1 MNEVLTVLV
10 VAALIATL
18 AVLLAGVVTMAK
30 GGAFNRKWGNK
41 LMRAR
46 IAMQALAVTLM
57 FALFLLNRD
66 WGD

>member
-1 MNEVLTVLV
+1 MLEALV
-10 VAALIATL
+10 VIALIGTL
-18 AVLLAGVVTMAK
+18 AVLLVGVVTMAK

-46 IAMQALAVTLM
+46 IAMQALAVMLM

>member
-1 MNEVLTVLV
+1 MGSILTTLV
-10 VAALIATL
+10 IVALAATL
-18 AVLLAGVVTMAK
+18 AVLLAGVVVMTK
-30 GGAFNRKWGNK
+30 GGAVNRKWGNK

-46 IAMQALAVTLM
+46 LAMQALAVMLL

>member
-1 MNEVLTVLV
+1 MLEYLV
-10 VAALIATL
+10 VIALIATL
-18 AVLLAGVVTMAK
+18 AVLLAGVVTMTK

-46 IAMQALAVTLM
+46 VAMQALAVMLM

-66 WGD
+66 WGE

>member
-1 MNEVLTVLV
+1 MNDILSALV
-10 VAALIATL
+10 VIALVATL
-18 AVLLAGVVTMAK
+18 AVLLAGVVTMTK

-46 IAMQALAVTLM
+46 VAMQALAVMLM
-57 FALFLLNRD
+57 FALFLLHRD

>member
-10 VAALIATL
+10 VVALVATL
-18 AVLLAGVVTMAK
+18 AVLLAGVVAMAK
-30 GGAFNRKWGNK
+30 GGAFDRKWGNK

-46 IAMQALAVTLM
+46 VAMQALAVTLM

>member
-1 MNEVLTVLV
+1 MASTLSTLV
-10 VAALIATL
+10 VVALVGTL
-18 AVLLAGVVTMAK
+18 IVLLSGVVVMTR
-30 GGAFNRKWGNK
+30 GGEFNRKWGNK

-46 IAMQALAVTLM
+46 IAMQALAVMLM

>member
-46 IAMQALAVTLM
+46 LAMQALAVMLM